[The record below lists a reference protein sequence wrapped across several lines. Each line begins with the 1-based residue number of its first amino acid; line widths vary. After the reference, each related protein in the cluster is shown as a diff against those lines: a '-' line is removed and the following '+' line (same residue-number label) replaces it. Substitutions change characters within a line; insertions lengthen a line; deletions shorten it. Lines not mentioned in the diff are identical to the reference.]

1 MGIPTITIV
10 TPSLN
15 QGDFIEQAIRSVL
28 DQKLP
33 NLEYIVIDGGSTDGT
48 LDVLRRYESD
58 LAHCVSEPDRGQAD
72 AINKGFSLGT
82 GELCGYL
89 NSDDLYEPGCLAR
102 VIDDFRTGPD
112 RAWHAYPVRD
122 FSADG
127 PRDLHAA
134 PRWSR
139 RLGQLPAEEAER
151 LSNDLLHWVLGR
163 VGLHQPGVF
172 WRRDQWARVGG
183 FDTRYHYAFDRR
195 FFMSLVS
202 AGYPLVCHDGHPV
215 ARFRLHDRSKTGT
228 HLRGV
233 DNAFV
238 RERIRIADEFERYL
252 SMNDRK
258 LARRTRVEDA
268 VSAGWRMFREGA
280 SRRSCCAWL
289 GRVALSRPEALGS
302 RYFWGSALRFL
313 AQTRRKRP

>member
-1 MGIPTITIV
+1 MEAATITIV

-15 QGDFIEQAIRSVL
+15 QGDLIEETIRSVL
-28 DQKLP
+28 DQELP
-33 NLEYIVIDGGSTDGT
+33 GLEYIVIDGGSSDGT
-48 LDVLRRYESD
+48 LEVLRRYDSH
-58 LAHCVSEPDRGQAD
+58 LARWVSEPDRGQAD
-72 AINKGFSLGT
+72 AINKGFALGT

-127 PRDLHAA
+127 LRDLHAA

-139 RLGQLPAEEAER
+139 RLGRLPAGAEES
-151 LSNDLLHWVLGR
+151 LSNDLLHWILGR

-172 WRRDQWARVGG
+172 WRREQWMRVGG

-195 FFMSLVS
+195 FFMSLVA
-202 AGYPLVCHDGHPV
+202 AGDPLVCHEGPPV
-215 ARFRLHDRSKTGT
+215 ARFRLHERSKTGT

-238 RERIRIADEFERYL
+238 RERLRIADEFEPRL
-252 SMNDRK
+252 SADDRK
-258 LARRTRVEDA
+258 LARRLRSEDA

-289 GRVALSRPEALGS
+289 GRAALSRPGTLAS

-313 AQTRRKRP
+313 AQPRRKRP